1 MNKQDLI
8 SSLDEWLLE
17 QKYQEYSEN
26 TLKQY
31 KTGVLKFIDWLP
43 DDEKPITKDTTM
55 QYKLHLRT
63 LTESAKSINVWVVT
77 LNKYLKWLGLNDLTI
92 KKVKMQLQ
100 SSNEESLTIADF
112 KRLLRIAKANGYE
125 QLYYIIKILGMTGC
139 RIGELQYF
147 TVENIEKTPRKNIKV
162 VNKGKDRE
170 IVIRQDLSRELK
182 HFYKSKGIETGYIFL
197 SNDPRCKGK
206 MPNKSTIHRQMKKI
220 AGMARVNKDKVHPHN
235 FRHLFAQVFLNAYPE
250 NVLDL
255 ADLLGHNDLKTT
267 RIYTKT
273 SGEQKRL
280 KLEKV
285 NFK

>member
-8 SSLDEWLLE
+8 LRLDEWLLE
-17 QKYQEYSEN
+17 QKYQELSEN

-31 KTGVLKFIDWLP
+31 KTGVLKFLDWLP
-43 DDEKPITKDTTM
+43 DDEPITKITTM
-55 QYKLHLRT
+55 KYKDYLRT
-63 LTESAKSINVWVVT
+63 LTKSPKSINVWVVS
-77 LNKYLKWLGLNDLTI
+77 LNKYLKWLGINETTI
-92 KKVKMQLQ
+92 KKVKMQQQ

-112 KRLLRIAKANGYE
+112 KRLLRISKSMGYE
-125 QLYYIIKILGMTGC
+125 QLYYIIKVLGMTGC

-162 VNKGKDRE
+162 VSKGKDRE

-182 HFYKSKGIETGYIFL
+182 HYYKSKNIKSGFIFL
-197 SNDPRCKGK
+197 SSDPECKGK
-206 MPNKSTIHRQMKKI
+206 MPANSTIFRQMKKV
-220 AGMARVNKDKVHPHN
+220 AGMARINKDKVHPHN

>member
-8 SSLDEWLLE
+8 SSLDEWILE
-17 QKYQEYSEN
+17 QKYQEYSDN

-31 KTGVLKFIDWLP
+31 KANVFKFIDWLP
-43 DDEKPITKDTTM
+43 DTDEPITKDTTIK
-55 QYKLHLRT
+55 YKTYLRT
-63 LTESAKSINVWVVT
+63 LTESPKSINVWVVS

-92 KKVKMQLQ
+92 KKVKMQQQ
-100 SSNEESLTIADF
+100 SSNESSLTIADF
-112 KRLLRIAKANGYE
+112 KRLLRISRSIGNE
-125 QLYYIIKILGMTGC
+125 QLYYIIKVLGMTGC

-162 VNKGKDRE
+162 FNKGKDRE

-182 HFYKSKGIETGYIFL
+182 HYYKSKNIESGYIFL
-197 SNDPRCKGK
+197 SNDPKCKDK
-206 MPNKSTIHRQMKKI
+206 MPAISTIFRQMKKV
-220 AGMARVNKDKVHPHN
+220 AGIARVNKDKVHPHN

-273 SGEQKRL
+273 SGEQKRI

-285 NFK
+285 KF

>member
-8 SSLDEWLLE
+8 FKLDEWILE
-17 QKYQEYSEN
+17 QKYQEYSDN

-31 KTGVLKFIDWLP
+31 KANVIKFIDWIP
-43 DDEKPITKDTTM
+43 NDEPITKDTTLA
-55 QYKLHLRT
+55 YKDYLRT
-63 LTESAKSINVWVVT
+63 KTESPKSINVWVVS

-92 KKVKMQLQ
+92 KKVKMQQQ
-100 SSNEESLTIADF
+100 SSNELSLTIADF
-112 KRLLRIAKANGYE
+112 KRLLRISKSIGNE
-125 QLYYIIKILGMTGC
+125 QLYYIIKVLGMTGC
-139 RIGELQYF
+139 RIGELKYF

-162 VNKGKDRE
+162 SNKGKDRE
-170 IVIRQDLSRELK
+170 IVIRQDLARELK
-182 HFYKSKGIETGYIFL
+182 NYCKSKKIESGFIFL
-197 SNDPRCKGK
+197 STDPNCKGK
-206 MPNKSTIHRQMKKI
+206 MPAISTIFRQMKKV
-220 AGMARVNKDKVHPHN
+220 AGIARVNKDKVHPHN

-285 NFK
+285 KF

>member
-1 MNKQDLI
+1 MDKKDLT
-8 SSLDEWLLE
+8 SRLDEWLLE
-17 QKYQEYSEN
+17 LKYDEKAAN

-31 KTGVLKFIDWLP
+31 KTNVMKFIDWLP

-55 QYKLHLRT
+55 KYKEHLRT
-63 LTESAKSINVWVVT
+63 ITQSSKSMNVWIVA
-77 LNKYLKWLGLNDLTI
+77 LNKYLRWLGHNDLTI
-92 KKVKMQLQ
+92 KKYKMQEQ

-112 KRLLRIAKANGYE
+112 KRLLRIANRIGND
-125 QLYYIIKILGMTGC
+125 QLYYIIKVLGMTGC
-139 RIGELQYF
+139 RIGELKYF
-147 TVENIEKTPRKNIKV
+147 TVENLEKTPRKNIKV
-162 VNKGKDRE
+162 YNKGKDRE

-182 HFYKSKGIETGYIFL
+182 HYYKSKGIESGFIFL
-197 SNDPRCKGK
+197 SNDPNCKGK
-206 MPNKSTIHRQMKKI
+206 MPAVSTIWRQMQKV
-220 AGMARVNKDKVHPHN
+220 AGLARINKEKVHPHN

-273 SGEQKRL
+273 SGEQKRM

-285 NFK
+285 KF